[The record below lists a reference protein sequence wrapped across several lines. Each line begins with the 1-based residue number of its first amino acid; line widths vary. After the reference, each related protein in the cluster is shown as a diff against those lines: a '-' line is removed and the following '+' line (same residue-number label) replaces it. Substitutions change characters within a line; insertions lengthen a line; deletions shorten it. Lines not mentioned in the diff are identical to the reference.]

1 MIYSIM
7 VLGSGAREHAI
18 IKSLSKSKYE
28 KKLFCIGSGHNP
40 GIYKLC
46 QNYAIGDYND
56 SNFVVNYAKE
66 HNITIVIIGPENPL
80 EMGIA
85 DALLK
90 AGVDVIGPRKELAM
104 IESSKTFT
112 RNLQKE
118 FNIPGGPKYCSFSN
132 MNGVEDYINEL
143 GEDFVIKYDG
153 LAGGKGV
160 KVFGEHIH
168 SISDGLSFCKDI
180 VSGGGSFLIE
190 EKFIL

>member
-1 MIYSIM
+1 M

-40 GIYKLC
+40 GIFKLC
-46 QNYAIGDYND
+46 HHYSIGDYND
-56 SNFVVNYAKE
+56 SDFVVNYAKE

-85 DALLK
+85 NALLK

-132 MNGVEDYINEL
+132 
-143 GEDFVIKYDG
+143 
-153 LAGGKGV
+153 
-160 KVFGEHIH
+160 
-168 SISDGLSFCKDI
+168 
-180 VSGGGSFLIE
+180 
-190 EKFIL
+190 